1 MFISKTSL
9 VLLAMTHGLVAG
21 TPDPAEAGDDFDG
34 TRPKPGIE
42 CDGLIQPSY
51 KYCRSIIDGN
61 VYFGNGDERDVCV
74 KERNCRI
81 FREGNCR
88 ISFCNNEDKE
98 VCESSKEW
106 GRRTDAIISYCEPD
120 DGGGYETAAEPK
132 PWTEVA
138 IRANTEWRLAALKN
152 AATGK
157 VDGATEEVMTVEENA
172 AEVKQIEKEQGAKHA
187 LHARDDDSFEVKN
200 RRKSV
205 ERPGAQIEM
214 TDRLPNG
221 GKWVASKSKTES
233 VGITAS
239 VSLGGS
245 LFGIMTAEIGLE
257 VSSEYSI
264 TSGTSIEIPI
274 ECEGDQSGVVVWF
287 PLFDYYAGKF
297 QPSGD
302 SGSMWVPLDSETSMG
317 NFRVRCLGDA

>member
-1 MFISKTSL
+1 MFLSKTSL
-9 VLLAMTHGLVAG
+9 AFLAMTHGLVAG
-21 TPDPAEAGDDFDG
+21 TPMPQSDGEFDG

-51 KYCRSIIDGN
+51 KDCRSIIDGN

-74 KERNCRI
+74 NQRACRI

-98 VCESSKEW
+98 VCDSSKEW
-106 GRRTDAIISYCEPD
+106 GRRTKAIISYCEPD
-120 DGGGYETAAEPK
+120 DGGGYESPAEPK

-138 IRANTEWRLAALKN
+138 IRANTDWKAAMK
-152 AATGK
+152 AAASEPAG
-157 VDGATEEVMTVEENA
+157 VAEEVMTLEENE
-172 AEVKQIEKEQGAKHA
+172 AEVKQIEEEQKAKHA
-187 LHARDDDSFEVKN
+187 LHARDDDSFEITN

-221 GKWVASKSKTES
+221 GKWVASKSKTET

-245 LFGIMTAEIGLE
+245 LFDVMTAEIGLE
-257 VSSEYSI
+257 VSSSYSV

-274 ECEGDQSGVVVWF
+274 ECEGNQSGVVIWF

-302 SGSMWVPLDSETSMG
+302 SGSIWVPLDSETSTG

>member
-1 MFISKTSL
+1 MFLPKTSL
-9 VLLAMTHGLVAG
+9 ALLAMTHG
-21 TPDPAEAGDDFDG
+21 
-34 TRPKPGIE
+34 
-42 CDGLIQPSY
+42 
-51 KYCRSIIDGN
+51 RSIIDGN

-74 KERNCRI
+74 NQRACRI

-98 VCESSKEW
+98 VCDSSKEW
-106 GRRTDAIISYCEPD
+106 GRRTSAIISYCEPD
-120 DGGGYETAAEPK
+120 DGGGYESPAEPK

-138 IRANTEWRLAALKN
+138 IRANTDWKAAMK
-152 AATGK
+152 AASTGG
-157 VDGATEEVMTVEENA
+157 VTEEVMTLEENE
-172 AEVKQIEKEQGAKHA
+172 AEVKQTEEEQKAKHA
-187 LHARDDDSFEVKN
+187 LHARDDDSFEITN

-221 GKWVASKSKTES
+221 GKWVASKSKTET

-245 LFGIMTAEIGLE
+245 LFDVMTAEIGLE
-257 VSSEYSI
+257 VSSSYSV

-274 ECEGDQSGVVVWF
+274 ECEGNQSGVVVWF

-302 SGSMWVPLDSETSMG
+302 AGSIWVPLDSETSTG